1 MRIEGRTANALGALF
16 ASTAM
21 LALATA
27 SPALGQVA
35 QPSQAGPQPSPAS
48 QADQQSATL
57 AEDLTALDEIVVT
70 GTLLRGVAP
79 VGTNVVTVNAE
90 KIATTGAVSTVD
102 VLSKIP
108 QISNSFNRVPVSAT
122 GDSGTTIYKPNIRNL
137 AASGANT
144 TLVLLDGHRLVGAG
158 VLSSVPD
165 PDVIPPGV
173 IERVEI
179 VPDGGSSIYGSDAIG
194 GVINFITRKNFE
206 GVEVSSRYGV
216 ADDYHQFDIN
226 GTAGKSW
233 SDGSAYV
240 SYVYNE
246 TGSVFGRDRD
256 YVRQITP
263 STSCAPGTIL
273 VGSTTYA
280 LPGLVPGTA
289 NRCDTSDN
297 TGLFPAQKRHSAFV
311 GLNQQLGDK
320 ATLDVRGF
328 YTQRETKTYMDQF
341 RSSKTI
347 TAANPFFIPATAGN
361 LSQTINFSYGP
372 VVGSNVA
379 ARTDLDEWG
388 LTPELTFKL
397 GGDWRLKVLGNYGH
411 TTTRNIQPGLNAV
424 AEGAALAATTTAT
437 ALNPYDLSKTSPSVL
452 NGILN
457 FDNYGR
463 AKQDLY
469 NTRAIVDGGLF
480 ELPGGTV
487 RVAAGAE
494 FSHEKFSRVAGPR
507 TAGVLTSTTA
517 QIGDHKR
524 DTTSLFG
531 EVAIPIFG
539 SGNGFT
545 GMQSLTLAASGRY
558 DDYSDVGSTFNPKVG
573 LTWKPVD
580 AVSIRGNYGESFNAP
595 SMPDKVPQV
604 QLQNLGFSPFV
615 RPQDT
620 VSPFGVPT
628 LFRPTVL
635 IAGVDPDLRPQTAKT
650 YSIGMDIQPTS
661 IPGLTLSGTYYNITL
676 KDQITIAFSSNTAV
690 LFSPAYARFLTFNP
704 TQAQLEAIP
713 NSLPIGNAASIAALY
728 ANPALTPYLLYDA
741 RVQNVG
747 GVDQDGVDF
756 QASYVKPT
764 GFGSINGS
772 VAGTYILNRKITPV
786 AGQAALDDLA
796 ANTSRLNLSVS
807 AGATVGRLTAN
818 ATLYHTAGYKV
829 QNIPNQTRVDA
840 FNVVDLFF
848 AYDVRGEGIYNDLSF
863 TLNLNN
869 VFDEAPPFLNSGTG
883 YTNGST
889 YGRLVQVGVRKKF

>member
-1 MRIEGRTANALGALF
+1 MGALF
-16 ASTAM
+16 ATTAM
-21 LALATA
+21 LTIAAA
-27 SPALGQVA
+27 SPALSQVA
-35 QPSQAGPQPSPAS
+35 TSDQAAS
-48 QADQQSATL
+48 EAPPVSNAGQQGAATIGDSTV
-57 AEDLTALDEIVVT
+57 EEIVVT

-90 KIATTGAVSTVD
+90 KIARTGAVSTVD
-102 VLSKIP
+102 VLAKIP
-108 QISNSFNRVPVSAT
+108 QISNSFNRVPVSST
-122 GDSGTTIYKPNIRNL
+122 GDAGTTIYKPNIRNL

-144 TLVLLDGHRLVGAG
+144 TLVLMDGHRLPGAG

-165 PDVIPPGV
+165 PDVIPPGI

-179 VPDGGSSIYGSDAIG
+179 VPDGGSSLYGSDAIG
-194 GVINFITRKNFE
+194 GVINFITRKNFD
-206 GVEVSSRYGV
+206 GVELSSRYGV

-226 GTAGKSW
+226 GTAGRSW
-233 SDGSAYV
+233 GGGSAYV

-246 TGSVFGRDRD
+246 TGAVLGRDRD

-273 VGSTTYA
+273 VGSNTYA

-297 TGLFPAQKRHSAFV
+297 AGIFPAQKRHSAFV
-311 GLNQQLGDK
+311 GLNQQLADK
-320 ATLDVRGF
+320 VTLDVRGF
-328 YTQRETKTYMDQF
+328 YTRRETTTYLDQF

-347 TAANPFFIPATAGN
+347 TAANPFFIPATPGN
-361 LSQTINFSYGP
+361 TSQTINFSYGP
-372 VVGSNVA
+372 VVGPNVA
-379 ARTDLDEWG
+379 AHTKLDEWG
-388 LTPELTFKL
+388 LTPEATFKL

-424 AEGAALAATTTAT
+424 AEAAALAGVTTAT
-437 ALNPYDLSKTSPSVL
+437 ALNPYDLTKTSPSVL
-452 NGILN
+452 NGIIN
-457 FDNYGR
+457 YDAYGR

-469 NTRAIVDGGLF
+469 NARAIVDGGLF

-494 FSHEKFSRVAGPR
+494 FSHEKYSRVAGSR
-507 TAGVLTSTTA
+507 TAGVLDQTTA
-517 QIGDHKR
+517 QIGEHKR
-524 DTTSLFG
+524 DTKSLFG
-531 EVAIPIFG
+531 EVAVPIFG
-539 SGNGFT
+539 SENGFT
-545 GMQSLTLAASGRY
+545 GMRSLTLAASGRY
-558 DDYSDVGSTFNPKVG
+558 DDYSDFGSTFNPKVG
-573 LTWKPVD
+573 LTWKPVT

-628 LFRPTVL
+628 LYRPTVL
-635 IAGVDPDLRPQTAKT
+635 IAGVDPNLRPQTAKT
-650 YSIGMDIQPTS
+650 YSIGMDIQPAS
-661 IPGLTLSGTYYNITL
+661 IPGLTLSGTYYNIKL

-704 TQAQLEAIP
+704 TQAQLAAIP
-713 NSLPIGNAASIAALY
+713 NSLPISGAASIAALY
-728 ANPALTPYLLYDA
+728 SNPALTPYLLYDA

-747 GVDQDGVDF
+747 GVDQDGIDF

-764 GFGSINGS
+764 SFGSINGNI
-772 VAGTYILNRKITPV
+772 AGTYILNREITPV
-786 AGQAALDDLA
+786 AGQAPLDDLA
-796 ANTSRLNLSVS
+796 ANTSRLSLSASV
-807 AGATVGRLTAN
+807 GATVGAFTAN

-829 QNIPNQTRVDA
+829 QNVPSQSRVDA
-840 FNVVDLFF
+840 FNVVDLYF
-848 AYDVRGEGIYNDLSF
+848 AYDVRGEGVYKDLSL

-869 VFDEAPPFLNSGTG
+869 VFDEDPPFLNSGTG
-883 YTNGST
+883 YTSGST
-889 YGRLVQVGVRKKF
+889 YGRLVQVGVRKLF